1 MRFLIVL
8 SSLLLLSGCF
18 KSISLSDVST
28 GVAAVGTSAIVDSVA
43 PGLGTT
49 AKVVVTTL
57 GAVGGAAIVEDTVQ
71 TVTQETLKEVTNP
84 WQGMVLAFQ
93 ALLNHAFEL
102 VIAIGIAIVGI
113 PMIFSF
119 VIGKIMPRSKEKE
132 VTQENELLKKIMKE
146 KL

>member
-1 MRFLIVL
+1 MLT
-8 SSLLLLSGCF
+8 GCF

-28 GVAAVGTSAIVDSVA
+28 GV
-43 PGLGTT
+43 
-49 AKVVVTTL
+49 
-57 GAVGGAAIVEDTVQ
+57 GAVGGAVIAEAVVPGSTIATAVGGAIGATTGAVVVENTVQ
-71 TVTQETLKEVTNP
+71 TVTKETLEKVTNP

-102 VIAIGIAIVGI
+102 VIAIGIAIFGI

-119 VIGKIMPRSKEKE
+119 VIGKIIPRGKEKE
-132 VTQENELLKKIMKE
+132 TMEENKILKKMMKE